1 MPEQKADR
9 DFGKRKHSIGAA
21 KVGDAL
27 GRSRMQKHK
36 RTWPIPSVSSADEGN
51 SARASSEEDFHF
63 QLQTLQDMFTSTRP
77 VGALY
82 LRGEELDDSDLHPVL
97 FPGDACPMT
106 RLKDCSIIF
115 PLNRFALTGVTSFW
129 IGSGGQW
136 QGLDPLG
143 IGDASRKGSKAPTRI
158 RKTEND
164 GVPNGWIEALEVD
177 PLYKPPEE
185 RGPKPAVCFCV
196 LCSSQGTSG
205 GPKYHQAISMLQL
218 TLKELDHRIAAKWGL
233 GPSKI
238 GFCGPSTPFIRA
250 LK

>member
-1 MPEQKADR
+1 MLKQKADR

-77 VGALY
+77 VATLY

-106 RLKDCSIIF
+106 RLKDCNRPNWQARPQECATLSRRLHNISPQPVRF
-115 PLNRFALTGVTSFW
+115 DWCHKLLNRLWWSMAGLRPAWNWRCVS
-129 IGSGGQW
+129 
-136 QGLDPLG
+136 QGL
-143 IGDASRKGSKAPTRI
+143 
-158 RKTEND
+158 
-164 GVPNGWIEALEVD
+164 
-177 PLYKPPEE
+177 
-185 RGPKPAVCFCV
+185 
-196 LCSSQGTSG
+196 
-205 GPKYHQAISMLQL
+205 
-218 TLKELDHRIAAKWGL
+218 
-233 GPSKI
+233 
-238 GFCGPSTPFIRA
+238 
-250 LK
+250 